1 MKSHKVFHYIGDNVN
16 IKTTLLPAEPFLVA
30 LHDNVFVGAGAII
43 MYGVTIGENCIVAA
57 GAVVAKD
64 VPSGSVLAGVPAKVA
79 GPFADSME
87 KADEFSNLF
96 SGKVSENIVSELIK
110 VRPIDFDIDKND
122 VNLLHCTLFWET
134 SPKF

>member
-1 MKSHKVFHYIGDNVN
+1 
-16 IKTTLLPAEPFLVA
+16 
-30 LHDNVFVGAGAII
+30 